1 MGVTSHAHI
10 EGSAALRRFLV
21 AELKQDIQVIKR
33 KGLYYI
39 KGRDNRIIK
48 YTPWLGDIFS
58 FAYDAIMQNSVI
70 PRKLGVDIEKHT
82 TILAEEL
89 SGTHGRQVLE
99 LATGTGSAVQFLPG
113 DNHYTGTDIS
123 PGLLKRAVERF
134 TMVGFPEPEFYV
146 VPAEDLP
153 FAGAAFDLC
162 LCILALN
169 FFSSARQVLQEV
181 WRILVPGG
189 LFICS
194 VPVPERNKLQSII
207 RGSLHTE
214 AELEQMC
221 KNCGFSFEP
230 LPVHNGTLL
239 YFKATKT

>member
-1 MGVTSHAHI
+1 M
-10 EGSAALRRFLV
+10 
-21 AELKQDIQVIKR
+21 AELKQDIQVINR

-82 TILAEEL
+82 IILAEEL
-89 SGTHGRQVLE
+89 FGMHGRQVLE
-99 LATGTGSAVQFLPG
+99 LATGTGCAVQFLPS

-123 PGLLKRAVERF
+123 PGLLKRAMTRF
-134 TMVGFPEPEFYV
+134 QTAGFPEPEFYV
-146 VPAEDLP
+146 VRAEDVP
-153 FAGAAFDLC
+153 FANGAFDLC

-169 FFSSARQVLQEV
+169 FFSSARKALQEA
-181 WRILVPGG
+181 WRVLVPGG

-194 VPVPERNKLQSII
+194 VPVPERNKLLSTI

-221 KNCGFSFEP
+221 QNCGFSFEP
-230 LPVHNGTLL
+230 VPVHNGTLL